1 MGYIDVKFSET
12 VVAQPVTSGLDLF
25 PLDASEA
32 RLPFPREFNLLKE
45 HRVRPNPESR
55 CVGQRAIHDE
65 RLQRFAVARYAENLV
80 FPAFVVT
87 VRPGGR
93 VR

>member
-1 MGYIDVKFSET
+1 MGYIDVKLSKT

-32 RLPFPREFNLLKE
+32 RLPFPGEFNSLKK

-55 CVGQRAIHDE
+55 CVVQRAIDDE
-65 RLQRFAVARYAENLV
+65 RLQGFAVTRCAENLV

-87 VRPGGR
+87 IHPGGR